1 MPISRWVK
9 PSFPRPPSSH
19 ILNENPG
26 LATLKIPSTL
36 QLRISNS
43 QSMNDPTL
51 KEIKLENLTPHNE
64 SQREELGGKKVIH
77 IPKGFALTKGLTAEL
92 L

>member
-1 MPISRWVK
+1 
-9 PSFPRPPSSH
+9 
-19 ILNENPG
+19 
-26 LATLKIPSTL
+26 
-36 QLRISNS
+36 
-43 QSMNDPTL
+43 MNDPTL

-64 SQREELGGKKVIH
+64 SQREELGGGGEKVIH

>member
-1 MPISRWVK
+1 M
-9 PSFPRPPSSH
+9 
-19 ILNENPG
+19 
-26 LATLKIPSTL
+26 A
-36 QLRISNS
+36 NS

-51 KEIKLENLTPHNE
+51 KEIKSENPLLHNG
-64 SQREELGGKKVIH
+64 SQREELGGGDAVREEKVIH